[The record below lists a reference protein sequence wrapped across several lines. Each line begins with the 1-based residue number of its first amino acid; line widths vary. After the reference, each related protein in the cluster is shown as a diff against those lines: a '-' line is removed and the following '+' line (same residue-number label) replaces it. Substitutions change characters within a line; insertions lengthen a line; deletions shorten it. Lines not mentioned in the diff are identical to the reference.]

1 MAKVVTTRTQLGAQL
16 TSVVNSEQTLSADLD
31 LRTRYGA
38 EVEILVNSDQATPVD
53 ALICRVYLSMDD
65 TNYSSTPWQAFTVG
79 PPPDTNDFR
88 KLYNF
93 GQSFW
98 YVRFGFL
105 SEGSTDTYTV
115 DVYEG
120 QISGL

>member
-1 MAKVVTTRTQLGAQL
+1 MAKTVTARTQLGAQL
-16 TSVVNSEQTLSADLD
+16 TSVVDTEQTLSADLD

-38 EVEILVNSDQATPVD
+38 QIEVQVNSDQATPVD

-65 TNYSSTPWQAFTVG
+65 SNYSSIPWQAFTVG

-88 KLYNF
+88 RLINF
-93 GQSFW
+93 GQSLW

-105 SEGSTDTYTV
+105 SEGTTDTYTV

-120 QISGL
+120 QISGI

>member
-1 MAKVVTTRTQLGAQL
+1 MAQTVTSRTQLGVQL

-38 EVEILVNSDQATPVD
+38 QIEVVINSDQATPTD
-53 ALICRVYLSMDD
+53 AIICRIRLSMDD
-65 TNYSSTPWQAFTVG
+65 TNYSTDPWQTFTMG

-88 KLYNF
+88 RLFNLSS
-93 GQSFW
+93 GLW

-105 SEGSTDTYTV
+105 ADGSTDTYTV
-115 DVYEG
+115 DVFEG
-120 QISGL
+120 QISGI